1 MNFERARKIADAVL
15 YEGYLLY
22 PYRASAR
29 KNQLRWQFGVL
40 APRAWSEAG
49 GCEDWWRQTE
59 CLVECVG
66 AARLRGKLRFLQI
79 AARRIEAAD
88 SAGGFHPVPS
98 AEIGGQLY
106 TSWEEGIEREVD
118 FALALD
124 PNGGASSEL
133 SFAFPGSAEVE
144 SIAAPT
150 HPAGV
155 SSKEMVEGN
164 GTGRIIH
171 QRSAIAGTIRME
183 VEPIPGPYS
192 LVKVRLR
199 EENLT
204 PWTGLDDARDVVT
217 AAFFVGAHLLLGVED
232 GAFVSL
238 ADPPQWA
245 MGAVSSCSN
254 VRTWP
259 VMAGEPGERNLVLSS
274 PIILEDYP
282 RVAPESPASLFD
294 ATEIDEILTLRTMTL
309 TDEEKREARSTDP
322 RAAAIIDRVDNLPP
336 EVLDHLH
343 GAIRYL
349 REAETQRP
357 CADAGQPSDAPWW
370 DPGVDASV
378 NPEVDNV
385 EINGVALA
393 KGSRVRLRPRMH
405 RADAQDMF
413 LDGRAALVQGVFR
426 DIDDHHYLAVTLED
440 DPAADLY
447 QSHGRFLYFQPDE
460 VEPLRERP

>member
-15 YEGYLLY
+15 YEGYILY

-49 GCEDWWRQTE
+49 GCEHWWRETQ
-59 CLVECVG
+59 CLVECG
-66 AARLRGKLRFLQI
+66 GGARLTGKMRFLQI
-79 AARRIEAAD
+79 AARRVEIAQG
-88 SAGGFHPVPS
+88 AGRFRPVAS
-98 AEIGGQLY
+98 EEIDGKLY

-118 FALALD
+118 FAVALD
-124 PNGGASSEL
+124 PRAGAS
-133 SFAFPGSAEVE
+133 FEVPFQFLP
-144 SIAAPT
+144 S
-150 HPAGV
+150 AGV
-155 SSKEMVEGN
+155 EEIGD
-164 GTGRIIH
+164 GAGELAARILH
-171 QRSAIAGTIRME
+171 EQAAISGVVRLE

-204 PWTGLDDARDVVT
+204 PWTTPDATREAVLT
-217 AAFFVGAHLLLGVED
+217 AFFVGAHTLAGVED

-238 ADPPQWA
+238 LDPPQWA
-245 MGAVSSCSN
+245 MGAAQSCSN

-259 VMAGEPGERNLVLSS
+259 VMAGEPGQRNLILSS

-282 RVAPESPASLFD
+282 RVAPESPSDLFD

-309 TDEEKREARSTDP
+309 TDEEKREARATDP
-322 RAAAIIDRVDNLPP
+322 RAAAIIDRVDNMPP
-336 EVLDHLH
+336 EVLDRLH

-349 REAETQRP
+349 REAGGEPLTDPGSPQ
-357 CADAGQPSDAPWW
+357 SNAPWW
-370 DPGVDASV
+370 DPGADASV
-378 NPEVDNV
+378 HPEVDSV
-385 EINGVALA
+385 QVGGVALA
-393 KGSRVRLRPRMH
+393 KGSRVRLRPRMQ

-413 LDGRAALVQGVFR
+413 LDGRVARVEGVFR
-426 DIDDHHYLAVTLED
+426 DVEDHSYLAVTLED

-460 VEPLRERP
+460 VEPCEVRS